1 MTIPAGIAAEPA
13 QKPSRPPANPRVLI
27 IEPHALQRAVLVRRL
42 SQWHY
47 APEAVDSG
55 EAALQMLGVSQRK
68 RKAVPDRFLSAFGGG
83 ADREQNSAGPASWFA
98 LLIVDSSI
106 SPDILRGLREVQP
119 AVILLAR
126 PESQLAS
133 VRTISRALVLSLDD
147 RHRSRDKD

>member
-1 MTIPAGIAAEPA
+1 MDRYRGADPRYFHCCLVFLRRHWDSFLSPKNASLFRVTIPAGIAAEPA

-68 RKAVPDRFLSAFGGG
+68 RKAVPDRFLSAFGGS
-83 ADREQNSAGPASWFA
+83 ADR
-98 LLIVDSSI
+98 
-106 SPDILRGLREVQP
+106 
-119 AVILLAR
+119 
-126 PESQLAS
+126 
-133 VRTISRALVLSLDD
+133 
-147 RHRSRDKD
+147 